1 MVCELISLL
10 RVNQKGWRPYS
21 EALDGLCQEKKIE
34 REKLVMSSSQ
44 AINLLYLKF
53 PNEWRRLT
61 LTDKFSIHS
70 ALSFPSTSYLEQAA
84 RTRRGTQREGSR
96 PSWLAGF
103 PAETGQDSVL
113 AHFIKA
119 PGPQH

>member
-10 RVNQKGWRPYS
+10 RVNQKGWRPYF
-21 EALDGLCQEKKIE
+21 ELLDGLCQEKNK

-53 PNEWRRLT
+53 PNEWRWLT

-70 ALSFPSTSYLEQAA
+70 ALSFPSASYLEQAA
-84 RTRRGTQREGSR
+84 RTRRATQREGSR
-96 PSWLAGF
+96 PSRLADF
-103 PAETGQDSVL
+103 PVETGQDRVL

-119 PGPQH
+119 PVPQP